1 MTNQNNEV
9 KSDGGPAYPQN
20 FLMHEEEVITSGNL
34 TAAGFQGLSLRDWFA
49 GQVMASIIV
58 KGSDPEQAAV
68 KAYAFADALLEARK

>member
-9 KSDGGPAYPQN
+9 KSNGGPAYPQN

-49 GQVMASIIV
+49 GQVMVSIA
-58 KGSDPEQAAV
+58 KGTDPEVAAA